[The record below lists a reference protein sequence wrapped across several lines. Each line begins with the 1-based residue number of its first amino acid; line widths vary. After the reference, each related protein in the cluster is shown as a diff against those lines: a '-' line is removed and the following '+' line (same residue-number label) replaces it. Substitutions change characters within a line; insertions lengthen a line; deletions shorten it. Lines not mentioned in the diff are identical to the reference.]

1 VLGGNDTLEVDAD
14 IIHGVFKDS
23 HPIATLME
31 RVIILSLATI
41 KSAGV
46 EMQTPQEAG

>member
-1 VLGGNDTLEVDAD
+1 MAFSKIRNA
-14 IIHGVFKDS
+14 
-23 HPIATLME
+23 IATLME
-31 RVIILSLATI
+31 REIVVSLATI